1 MQNST
6 LLSSL
11 SGLALLGQP
20 LLVWAHPGHVHGP
33 ADHPAGAAT
42 QSGSDLLVSL
52 FWDGRALDG
61 ATAGGLLAAVLI
73 AALAFAIWRQ
83 VRAARTR

>member
-1 MQNST
+1 MQNRT

-20 LLVWAHPGHVHGP
+20 LLAWAHPGHVHGP
-33 ADHPAGAAT
+33 ADHPAGAVM
-42 QSGSDLLVSL
+42 QSGSDLLASL
-52 FWDGRALDG
+52 FRDGRALDG

-73 AALAFAIWRQ
+73 PALAFVIWRR